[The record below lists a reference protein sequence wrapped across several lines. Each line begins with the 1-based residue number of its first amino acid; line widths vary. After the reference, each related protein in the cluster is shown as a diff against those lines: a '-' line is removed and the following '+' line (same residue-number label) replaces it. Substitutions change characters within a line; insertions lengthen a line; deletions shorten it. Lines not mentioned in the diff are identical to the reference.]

1 MNLIL
6 SFKVEFENL
15 MKLTSKE
22 KVYRTIFESQ
32 TKAGRKFDIIL
43 LWCILISVLIA
54 MLDSVPSLNGQFGFA
69 FYLIEWVFTILFTLE
84 YLLRIYSSSK
94 RFNYA
99 ISFWGIVD
107 LLAILPA
114 YLSLLFAGSQYFLI
128 VRIFRLLR
136 VFRILRLVRFNRE
149 ATVLISALR
158 SSSFKISIFLSTVLT
173 IVVLLGTI
181 MYVIESPENGFTSI
195 PQSIYWAVITVTT
208 VGYGDI
214 VPHTVLGKF
223 ISSFAMII
231 GYAIIAVP
239 TGIVTVEM
247 SKSSEAK
254 VSCMECGYKNIAS
267 ANFCNQCGNNLTD
280 DKEPPVV

>member
-1 MNLIL
+1 
-6 SFKVEFENL
+6 
-15 MKLTSKE
+15 MKLATRQE
-22 KVYRTIFESQ
+22 LYDIIFKSD
-32 TKAGRKFDIIL
+32 TRLGKAFDIFL
-43 LWCILISVLIA
+43 LWAIVISVLIA
-54 MLDSVPSLNGQFGFA
+54 MLDSVPALNGKYGFL
-69 FYLIEWVFTILFTLE
+69 FYFIEWVFTILFTVE
-84 YLLRIYSSSK
+84 FIIRVYVIPK
-94 RFNYA
+94 PAKF
-99 ISFWGIVD
+99 IFSFWGIVD

-114 YLSLLFAGSQYFLI
+114 YLSLLFVGYHYFLI

-149 ATVLISALR
+149 ATVLIHALR
-158 SSSFKISIFLSTVLT
+158 ASTFKISIFLSTVVT
-173 IVVLLGTI
+173 IVVILGTV
-181 MYVIESPENGFTSI
+181 MYVIESPEHGFTSI

-247 SKSSEAK
+247 AKSTERK
-254 VSCMECGYKNIAS
+254 NSCPGCGYKNPTN
-267 ANFCNQCGNNLTD
+267 ANFCSHCG
-280 DKEPPVV
+280 EPFFGAKPKADTTP

>member
-1 MNLIL
+1 MSGKTKKELYDIV
-6 SFKVEFENL
+6 FKSD
-15 MKLTSKE
+15 TRAG
-22 KVYRTIFESQ
+22 KV
-32 TKAGRKFDIIL
+32 FDIFL
-43 LWCILISVLIA
+43 LWAIVISVLIA
-54 MLDSVPSLNGQFGFA
+54 MLDSVPALNGTYGFY
-69 FYLIEWVFTILFTLE
+69 FYIIEWVFTILFTIE
-84 YLLRIYSSSK
+84 YIVRIYVSPKPAKFIFSQWS
-94 RFNYA
+94 A
-99 ISFWGIVD
+99 ID

-114 YLSLLFAGSQYFLI
+114 YLSLLLAGYHYFLI

-136 VFRILRLVRFNRE
+136 VFRILRLVQFNRE
-149 ATVLISALR
+149 ATVLIHALR
-158 SSSFKISIFLSTVLT
+158 ASSFKISIFLSTVVT
-173 IVVLLGTI
+173 IVVLLGTV

-247 SKSSEAK
+247 TKSTEK
-254 VSCMECGYKNIAS
+254 KNTCPGCGFKNQTN
-267 ANFCNQCGNNLTD
+267 ANFCNHCGEPLFGA
-280 DKEPPVV
+280 KEPAEKKE